1 MKKIRNLLSFTGD
14 SNLGVRLGLSF
25 ALLIG
30 IMIAVGGLG
39 LRQLHRIDDG
49 LAKIVNQQW
58 ARVQMSQ
65 RAQAYSNLNSRIT
78 MQVFL
83 SEDQKEIDS
92 LLAQNSSN
100 SKEISILIETLRSRV
115 DSAEELALLEA
126 IDSTRSPYLASYKG
140 ALHMLVVDKKPQAA
154 REVMAQQA
162 MPRIIEYHK
171 AWNAYVDYQG
181 HQMDLAQNRE
191 AASSAAVR
199 RTTVLLIA
207 LAVLLAAAIAVFVIR
222 NVTRHMAKRRLAE
235 EGLRKAHDELERKVH
250 ERTAEL
256 AEANH
261 VLRAEAEERKQAET
275 ELRESEERYRNLF
288 ENANDIIY
296 THDLEGNYTSVNK
309 ACERIVGYT
318 NDEATGMNLAQVVAP
333 EYLEEARQLLAR
345 KTTEKAPS
353 AYELE
358 IIARDGHR
366 VMLEVNSRLT
376 YEDGKPTGVQGMARD
391 ITERKRAEAERQII
405 SEIVQGIVTTA
416 NLDELLHLTHS
427 SICKLLSGENCF
439 VTLYDP
445 ATRLMHFE
453 FWADKFDPVPEPR
466 PVGTNFSSYVLRT
479 SQPILLTGAT
489 KKRMYEQGKVELSGT
504 DSASWLG
511 VPLRTPSGTI
521 GVLAVQ
527 HYEEAAAYTQR
538 DLEFLSAVGDQIA
551 LAIERK
557 RGERELEQ
565 ARDAALESTR
575 LKSEFLANMS
585 HEIRTPMNGV
595 IGMTGLLLDTD
606 LDEEQRDCAQTI
618 RASGEAL
625 LTIINDILDF
635 SKIEAGKL
643 QFETLDF
650 LLNNAVE
657 DTIELLAE
665 RAHRK
670 KIEFASLIHSDVPT
684 ALRGDPG
691 RLRQVLTNLIGNAI
705 KFTEQGEVIV
715 RVEKESETQDNVVVR
730 FMISD
735 TGIGISPAAQQNL
748 FQAFT
753 QADGSTTRKY
763 GGTGLGLAISKQLVE
778 LMRGQMSVT
787 SRPGQG
793 STFWFTARFD
803 KQLENAV
810 MPQPQMVSLGKL
822 RVLIVDDNATNRKI
836 LSHQLGSWGMIHQE
850 AESGFH
856 ALELLRSAAAEG
868 VPYDLAAIDLMMPG
882 MDGFEL
888 ARIIKSDSS
897 IAGMHLVM
905 LTSFGERGHGA
916 TASDAGVAAYLTKP
930 VRQSQ
935 LFDCLANVIS
945 PATVTPERDVTSSKL
960 VTKHMLKELE
970 MSSNKLILLAE
981 DNIVNQK
988 VAVRQLQ
995 KLGYRAD
1002 AVANGSEAIEALSRI
1017 SYDLILMD
1025 CQMPE
1030 MDGYEATAEIRR
1042 QEGETRHI
1050 PIVAMTAHALTGDR
1064 EKCIAAGMDEYI
1076 TKPVQLEELSRVLE
1090 LFLRSPSTDPGEQ
1103 AGLITVPLVDV
1114 ERMHEMMGDEP
1125 EEFREI
1131 ANLYLDQMSKN
1142 LHQLDAAVASGN
1154 HVEVELIAHN
1164 CAGTSA
1170 NCGMNAV
1177 AIPFRE
1183 LETVGRNGCLDNASV
1198 MLAQAHIL
1206 FEQTRAV
1213 LAQHVPQTLMQT
1225 EVQL

>member
-1 MKKIRNLLSFTGD
+1 MTDF
-14 SNLGVRLGLSF
+14 
-25 ALLIG
+25 
-30 IMIAVGGLG
+30 IAPEHL
-39 LRQLHRIDDG
+39 QL
-49 LAKIVNQQW
+49 
-58 ARVQMSQ
+58 AR
-65 RAQAYSNLNSRIT
+65 RA
-78 MQVFL
+78 
-83 SEDQKEIDS
+83 
-92 LLAQNSSN
+92 
-100 SKEISILIETLRSRV
+100 
-115 DSAEELALLEA
+115 
-126 IDSTRSPYLASYKG
+126 LASK
-140 ALHMLVVDKKPQAA
+140 
-154 REVMAQQA
+154 AQ
-162 MPRIIEYHK
+162 
-171 AWNAYVDYQG
+171 
-181 HQMDLAQNRE
+181 
-191 AASSAAVR
+191 
-199 RTTVLLIA
+199 
-207 LAVLLAAAIAVFVIR
+207 
-222 NVTRHMAKRRLAE
+222 E
-235 EGLRKAHDELERKVH
+235 EGP
-250 ERTAEL
+250 T
-256 AEANH
+256 
-261 VLRAEAEERKQAET
+261 
-275 ELRESEERYRNLF
+275 
-288 ENANDIIY
+288 
-296 THDLEGNYTSVNK
+296 
-309 ACERIVGYT
+309 
-318 NDEATGMNLAQVVAP
+318 
-333 EYLEEARQLLAR
+333 
-345 KTTEKAPS
+345 

-358 IIARDGHR
+358 IIAKDGHR
-366 VMLEVNSRLT
+366 VTLEVNSRLT
-376 YEDGKPTGVQGMARD
+376 YQDGKPTAVQGMARD

-416 NLDELLHLTHS
+416 NLDELLRLTHS
-427 SICKLLSGENCF
+427 SIRKLLYAENCF

-445 ATRLMHFE
+445 ATSLMHFE

-479 SQPILLTGAT
+479 SQPILLTEAT

-527 HYEEAAAYTQR
+527 HYEEAAAYSQR

-557 RGERELEQ
+557 QGERALEQ
-565 ARDAALESTR
+565 ARDAALESAR

-606 LDEEQRDCAQTI
+606 LDEEQRDCAETI
-618 RASGEAL
+618 RSSGKAL

-635 SKIEAGKL
+635 SKMEAGKL

-650 LLNNAVE
+650 LLANTVE

-665 RAHRK
+665 RAHHK
-670 KIEFASLIHSDVPT
+670 KIEFASLIRSDVPT

-705 KFTEQGEVIV
+705 KFTEHGEVIV
-715 RVEKESETQDNVVVR
+715 RVEMESETKNDVVVR
-730 FMISD
+730 FIISD
-735 TGIGISPAAQQNL
+735 TGIGISEAAQKHL
-748 FQAFT
+748 FQAFM

-763 GGTGLGLAISKQLVE
+763 GGTGLGLAISKQLVV
-778 LMRGQMSVT
+778 LMGGQMGVT
-787 SRPGQG
+787 STPGQG
-793 STFWFTARFD
+793 STFWFTARFG
-803 KQLENAV
+803 KQLESAAV
-810 MPQPQMVSLGKL
+810 RHSQLVSLEQL
-822 RVLIVDDNATNRKI
+822 RVLIVDDNATNRTI
-836 LSHQLGSWGMIHQE
+836 LSHQVGSWGMIHQE
-850 AESGFH
+850 ADSGFH
-856 ALELLRSAAAEG
+856 ALELMRSAAAKG
-868 VPYDLAAIDLMMPG
+868 VPYDLAVLDLMMPG

-888 ARIIKSDSS
+888 ARTIKSDAS
-897 IAGMHLVM
+897 IAGLHLVM

-916 TASDAGVAAYLTKP
+916 TAREAGVAAYLTKP

-945 PATVTPERDVTSSKL
+945 AATVTPGRDVTSSKL
-960 VTKHMLKELE
+960 FTKHILKESKV
-970 MSSNKLILLAE
+970 SSNKLILLAE

-988 VAVRQLQ
+988 VAIRQLQ

-1002 AVANGSEAIEALSRI
+1002 AVANGREVIEALGRI
-1017 SYDLILMD
+1017 PYDLVLMD

-1042 QEGETRHI
+1042 MEVAPKRT

-1064 EKCIAAGMDEYI
+1064 EKCMAAGMDEYI
-1076 TKPVQLEELSRVLE
+1076 TKPVKPEELSRVLE
-1090 LFLRSPSTDPGEQ
+1090 LFFETTEPDDQ
-1103 AGLITVPLVDV
+1103 AGTATLALVDV

-1125 EEFREI
+1125 AEFQEI

-1142 LHQLDAAVASGN
+1142 LRQLDTAVASGN

-1183 LETVGRNGCLDNASV
+1183 LETVGRNGCLDGAPAF
-1198 MLAQAHIL
+1198 LARAHRL

-1213 LAQHVPQTLMQT
+1213 VAQHIPLTEMQP